1 MEGELSGHH
10 WDALRRLLPVYQAIT
25 SVSLGDGA
33 TTSFWFD
40 VWHDKGCFA
49 DRFPA
54 LFTHCMVKTQLVRH
68 VVQNGIRDSL
78 VPRLSASAREELH
91 ALEAIVTGTTLRRP
105 PPQPVHPAKREAS
118 DLSRLQAA
126 RTTTRRRHHPQVH
139 LRQHRATQ
147 SPILRLAGDPRP
159 HPEQV
164 QLGGEENRRRC
175 RM

>member
-91 ALEAIVTGTTLRRP
+91 ALEAIVTGTTLTG
-105 PPQPVHPAKREAS
+105 
-118 DLSRLQAA
+118 AA
-126 RTTTRRRHHPQVH
+126 DRRRSPFILPNGKLQTSLDYKLLAPQ
-139 LRQHRATQ
+139 RDADTT
-147 SPILRLAGDPRP
+147 PKFT
-159 HPEQV
+159 
-164 QLGGEENRRRC
+164 
-175 RM
+175 